1 MQQKPASK
9 VIAGECLSLDIED
22 TPKSKELKN
31 PDGTNPNP
39 NPENENENENSQLN
53 SDSGTGESVADANP
67 DNPTPKPYSIS
78 DDVLGLGSNPNPGNI
93 DYKFAENQNNEGVQL
108 PANLGASPDVAS
120 GQVAPPA
127 YGLSNDKLGIASND
141 LQPSDPQKVQLA
153 NALIDPQTPSSGS
166 NVASSSGSPL
176 ELGSLPSNTG
186 SDSSNPNYLAFI
198 PGQDTNQY
206 TASLEGGNGNAVA
219 SGGGSNT
226 DQASANA
233 GTDTVFG
240 TDNKFGAYSPSNALL
255 STGSTTNSPSGIAN
269 TAQLSTDN
277 NDALLSS
284 TLGVDSNLSP
294 AVTKRTLMGRAA
306 NRVRSFW

>member
-1 MQQKPASK
+1 MQQKPVSN
-9 VIAGECLSLDIED
+9 VIAGNCLALDTED
-22 TPKSKELKN
+22 TPRSKELKN
-31 PDGTNPNP
+31 PDSTNP
-39 NPENENENENSQLN
+39 NPENENEKN

-78 DDVLGLGSNPNPGNI
+78 DDVLGLGSNPDPGN
-93 DYKFAENQNNEGVQL
+93 YKFAENQNNDGVQL

-120 GQVAPPA
+120 GQVAPTA
-127 YGLSNDKLGIASND
+127 YGLSNDNLGIASND
-141 LQPSDPQKVQLA
+141 QQPSDPQKVQLA

-166 NVASSSGSPL
+166 NVATSSGSPF

-186 SDSSNPNYLAFI
+186 SDSSSSDPNYLAFI

-206 TASLEGGNGNAVA
+206 TASLQGGGNSINPVA
-219 SGGGSNT
+219 SGGSSNT
-226 DQASANA
+226 DQASANV